1 MKAPVQ
7 GDGSLLKSDI
17 VMTVQLGKFTQ
28 NHEIVYLK
36 WVDLWYVNHFSIK
49 FFLIKRNLTEIKD
62 LNLSEKEMRTK

>member
-7 GDGSLLKSDI
+7 GDGSLLKLDI

-62 LNLSEKEMRTK
+62 LNLSEKEMRT

>member
-7 GDGSLLKSDI
+7 GDGSLLKLDI

>member
-17 VMTVQLGKFTQ
+17 VMTVQLSKFTQ
-28 NHEIVYLK
+28 NHEIIYLK
-36 WVDLWYVNHFSIK
+36 WVDLWYINHFSIK

-62 LNLSEKEMRTK
+62 LNLSEKEMRMK